1 MFQQIEYNKRM
12 SVLLIIAVTALL
24 VAVGWVIGM
33 AFGMPWYLG
42 MTAALVLAAGSG
54 YFAYYSGG
62 RIVLAISGARK
73 IAKADNPTLFNVVEE
88 MSIAAG
94 LPMPDVYIMA
104 DSAPNALA
112 TGRKPEEAAV
122 AVTTGLLEKLN
133 RDELQG
139 VIAHE
144 MSHIRNYDILFMTM
158 MAVLVG
164 TIALLCDGFLR
175 ITWHG
180 RGRFRSRGSGA
191 ASAIIILVALV
202 LAVLAPIIGKLIQLA
217 ASRRREHLADASGAL
232 LTRYPAALASAL
244 RKIAGDQDVLEAV
257 NRATQHMY
265 IVNPLKAAQRRA
277 ESLWSTHPAIEERIE
292 RLDRMAFAD
301 TSVQAQV
308 PRFAPAAAPLEPATQ
323 HATTPVDAVMPG
335 SVLAPAALAAVG
347 AAAVPGPRPAAT
359 KGDPC
364 PRCSEPLA
372 RTKLKGRKLQVC
384 KACGGVWIGTD
395 DLTHLMKTTP
405 ASLVAAGTKFRNL
418 VGVGWNRVGPKRC
431 PQCGEKLAIAWAAG
445 GARVIV
451 DRCAKCDGVWFDNGE
466 LAAVATAA
474 QGSERGTDA

>member
-24 VAVGWVIGM
+24 VVVGWAIGM
-33 AFGMPWYLG
+33 SFGIPWYLG
-42 MTAALVLAAGSG
+42 VTAAVVLAIVSG
-54 YFAYYSGG
+54 AISYYGGG
-62 RIVLAISGARK
+62 RIVLALSSARK
-73 IAKADNPTLFNVVEE
+73 IEKADNPMLFNVVEE

-94 LPMPDVYIMA
+94 LPMPDVYIMD

-164 TIALLCDGFLR
+164 AIALLCDAFLR
-175 ITWHG
+175 ITWYG
-180 RGRFRSRGSGA
+180 RGRYRGRGRSSASGLMTL
-191 ASAIIILVALV
+191 IALI

-232 LTRYPAALASAL
+232 LTRYPAGLASAL
-244 RKIAGDQDVLEAV
+244 RRIAGDPDVLEAA

-265 IVNPLKAAQRRA
+265 IVNPLRAAQQRA
-277 ESLWSTHPAIEERIE
+277 QSLWSTHPAIEERIE

-301 TSVQAQV
+301 TSLVAQV
-308 PRFAPAAAPLEPATQ
+308 SHPAPAAAAPEPAPQ
-323 HATTPVDAVMPG
+323 RATGPLDAVMPG
-335 SVLAPAALAAVG
+335 SILAPAALAAAG
-347 AAAVPGPRPAAT
+347 AAAVPSPAPT
-359 KGDPC
+359 QGSPC

-372 RTKLKGRKLQVC
+372 RAKLKGRKLQVC

-405 ASLVAAGTKFRNL
+405 ASLVTADTKFSNL

-431 PQCGEKLAIAWAAG
+431 PQCGEKLAIAWAAE
-445 GARVIV
+445 GARVVV

-474 QGSERGTDA
+474 QGGERGADA

>member
-1 MFQQIEYNKRM
+1 M
-12 SVLLIIAVTALL
+12 LLVVAVTTLL

-33 AFGMPWYLG
+33 SFGVPWYLG
-42 MTAALVLAAGSG
+42 VTAAVVLAIVSG
-54 YFAYYSGG
+54 AISYYGGG
-62 RIVLAISGARK
+62 RIVLALSGARN
-73 IAKADNPTLFNVVEE
+73 IAKADNPMLFNVVDE

-94 LPMPDVYIMA
+94 LPMPDVYIMD

-112 TGRKPEEAAV
+112 TGRKPEEAAI

-164 TIALLCDGFLR
+164 AIALLCDAFLR
-175 ITWHG
+175 ITWYG
-180 RGRFRSRGSGA
+180 RGRYRGRGRGPA
-191 ASAIIILVALV
+191 AGIMTLIALI

-217 ASRRREHLADASGAL
+217 ASRRREHLADASSAL
-232 LTRYPAALASAL
+232 LTRYPAGLASAL
-244 RKIAGDQDVLEAV
+244 RRIAGDPDVLEVA

-265 IVNPLKAAQRRA
+265 IVNPLKTAQQRA
-277 ESLWSTHPAIEERIE
+277 QSLWSTHPAIEERIE

-301 TSVQAQV
+301 TSLVAQV
-308 PRFAPAAAPLEPATQ
+308 SHSAPAAAAPEPAPQ
-323 HATTPVDAVMPG
+323 RATGPMDAVMPG
-335 SVLAPAALAAVG
+335 SILAPAALAA
-347 AAAVPGPRPAAT
+347 AAVPSPAPT
-359 KGDPC
+359 RGSPC

-372 RTKLKGRKLQVC
+372 QAKLKGRKLQVC

-405 ASLVAAGTKFRNL
+405 ASLVAADTKFANL

-431 PQCGEKLAIAWAAG
+431 PQCGEKLAIARAAG

-474 QGSERGTDA
+474 QGGERGADA